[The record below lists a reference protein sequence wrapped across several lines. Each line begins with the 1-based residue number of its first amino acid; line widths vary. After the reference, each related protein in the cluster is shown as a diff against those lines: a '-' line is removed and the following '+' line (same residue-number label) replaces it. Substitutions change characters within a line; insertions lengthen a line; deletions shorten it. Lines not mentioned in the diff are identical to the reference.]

1 MKMKKYN
8 LTLFVSYMGY
18 VIQALVI
25 NFAPLLFITFSEEYN
40 LTLSQI
46 STLVVVNFTSQLT
59 MDFLST
65 WYVDRLGYRKTAL
78 AAHISATLGI
88 AGLAFLPQIMPTP
101 FSGLLISMVLC
112 GMGGGIIEV
121 IVSPIVEAL
130 PTKSKSAS
138 MSLLHSFYSWGQLL
152 TVLLS
157 TVFFLKIGIGS
168 WKILALLWA
177 LVPFI
182 NGILFTF
189 VPIVPLVKEG
199 EKGLT
204 VKEILKVR
212 VFYVFAVAML
222 AGGAA
227 EQAIIQWASAYA
239 ESGLGISKT
248 AGDLLGPCVFAFL
261 MGLSRVFYSLFHEK
275 IKLINF
281 MIGSSAL
288 LMISFLMTSLC
299 ENPVLSLS
307 GCALSGLAVGIAWPG
322 MLSLTSRHIKNGGTA
337 MFAILAFFGDVGCI
351 IGPGITGW
359 VSDMAGGNMRS
370 GFLVSVIYPLMMLSM
385 LLIIC
390 RLKRKRRI

>member
-1 MKMKKYN
+1 MKKYN
-8 LTLFVSYMGY
+8 LTLFVSYVGY

>member
-8 LTLFVSYMGY
+8 LTLFVSYVGY